1 MMFAEADDERA
12 KKLADA
18 LTARLT
24 QRKVDEETATR
35 AWIADARAN
44 AGAAA
49 AARRYENV
57 EARFGADR
65 TAREAEY
72 IERIAN
78 L

>member
-1 MMFAEADDERA
+1 MIQEPDDERA
-12 KKLADA
+12 KRLADT

-24 QRKVDEETATR
+24 QRKEEEETSTR

-44 AGAAA
+44 AGAVA
-49 AARRYENV
+49 AARRYEGV

-65 TAREAEY
+65 TAREAED